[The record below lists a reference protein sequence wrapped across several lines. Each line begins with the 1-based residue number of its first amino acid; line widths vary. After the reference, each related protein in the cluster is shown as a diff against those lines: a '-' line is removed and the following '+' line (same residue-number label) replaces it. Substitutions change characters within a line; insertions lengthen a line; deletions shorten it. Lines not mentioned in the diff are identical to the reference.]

1 MVAAIDISNPFDYE
15 QSSMHLGAQ
24 HGEKLDRMMAKGLVS
39 ILEANKVLFMRENKG
54 FDLRKA
60 STSSTVREFDAA
72 ILRVTYGFNTLEEFY
87 TAAGSAR
94 YISTVQVPLLFIQRE
109 DDSKPVT
116 SIPRLVLEKNP
127 YITALAQIPVVNL
140 SSFKG
145 VVREP
150 GSTSRH
156 DWSYNVA
163 FEWLAAVKVALLKGQ
178 HPLLHRHS

>member
-1 MVAAIDISNPFDYE
+1 M
-15 QSSMHLGAQ
+15 
-24 HGEKLDRMMAKGLVS
+24 
-39 ILEANKVLFMRENKG
+39 
-54 FDLRKA
+54 
-60 STSSTVREFDAA
+60 
-72 ILRVTYGFNTLEEFY
+72 
-87 TAAGSAR
+87 
-94 YISTVQVPLLFIQRE
+94 
-109 DDSKPVT
+109 T

-163 FEWLAAVKVALLKGQ
+163 FEVRLIFLCGSSDCFIIIMFMSSKLHKFESLIASYGFQFGSVFNFKFSRLTPSYKVGLT
-178 HPLLHRHS
+178 